1 MKSNIFLRFITSCM
15 FLLVF
20 TNCSAADLSPQE
32 ALNFAE
38 TKGKEL
44 LMTFQ
49 EPDLVARY
57 AKLDDMVKQY
67 VDIDYVSKF
76 VIGKYWRQM
85 SAKQKLDYQDLFL
98 RYGLAFYKTLPLD
111 YAKNIKYK
119 IKGSEYDG
127 KFVTV
132 SAIVSVDLGGDEYQD
147 VMLVFRLHKVDNV
160 IKAVDVKVAESSLLL
175 SYRSKFYEMIAQND
189 GEIDW
194 FLEDLGDLTST
205 LEKSLEQNVST
216 QQKYLEF
223 GDKTI

>member
-20 TNCSAADLSPQE
+20 TNCRAADLSPQE

-85 SAKQKLDYQDLFL
+85 SAKQKQDYQDLFL
-98 RYGLAFYKTLPLD
+98 RYGLAF
-111 YAKNIKYK
+111 
-119 IKGSEYDG
+119 
-127 KFVTV
+127 
-132 SAIVSVDLGGDEYQD
+132 
-147 VMLVFRLHKVDNV
+147 
-160 IKAVDVKVAESSLLL
+160 
-175 SYRSKFYEMIAQND
+175 
-189 GEIDW
+189 
-194 FLEDLGDLTST
+194 
-205 LEKSLEQNVST
+205 
-216 QQKYLEF
+216 
-223 GDKTI
+223 